1 MDQQENRMAA
11 PMAAD
16 GLDEM
21 YEDGSMG
28 KIAQAMPWVLS
39 GLFHVGLFLVMMFLA
54 MFITPADAKIL
65 AYTADS
71 ASLDTPE
78 KMSLPTKASSSSSA
92 KAAAQHRSSSRQ
104 PVEALAANSGRTSRK
119 LPDMV
124 GRASGPTG
132 LDVDGPRGSDVDGVF
147 VDPPAGG
154 AGAYNV
160 VYVVDRSGSMLSSFD
175 DVRWAMLD
183 SIGRLGKERY
193 FHVILFAQHKP
204 LENGP
209 RRLVLADK
217 ANRKQAY
224 RFLLEVRPQGQTDPV
239 PAIERAFA
247 VLRNAR
253 KRGKIIH
260 LLTDGRFSDNEKVF
274 ATIAKLNHDKS
285 VRINTTLYGNRPPEA
300 DQTLRKIAKENGGQY
315 RFVAQE

>member
-1 MDQQENRMAA
+1 MDRQENRAAVA

-21 YEDGSMG
+21 CEDRTMG

-54 MFITPADAKIL
+54 MFITPADAKVQ

-78 KMSLPTKASSSSSA
+78 KMSLPTKASSSPSA
-92 KAAAQHRSSSRQ
+92 KASAQHRSSSRQ

-119 LPDMV
+119 LSDMV

-132 LDVDGPRGSDVDGVF
+132 LDVDGPVGSSVDG
-147 VDPPAGG
+147 DPFPKPP

-183 SIGRLGKERY
+183 SIGRLGKGRY

-204 LENGP
+204 LENTP
-209 RRLVLADK
+209 RRLVRADG

>member
-1 MDQQENRMAA
+1 MDRQENRAAA

-21 YEDGSMG
+21 YEDRTMG

-54 MFITPADAKIL
+54 MFITPADAKVQ

-71 ASLDTPE
+71 ASLTAPE
-78 KMSLPTKASSSSSA
+78 KMSLPTQASSSPRA
-92 KAAAQHRSSSRQ
+92 KASAPHRSSSRQ

-119 LPDMV
+119 LSDMV

-132 LDVDGPRGSDVDGVF
+132 LDVDGPVGSDVDG
-147 VDPPAGG
+147 DPFPKPLP
-154 AGAYNV
+154 GAYNV
-160 VYVVDRSGSMLSSFD
+160 VYVVDRSGSMLESFD

-209 RRLVLADK
+209 RRLVRADGP
-217 ANRKQAY
+217 NRKQAY
-224 RFLLEVRPQGQTDPV
+224 RFLLEVRPHGQTDPV